1 LINPFFVES
10 PSIAFLTDNA
20 LTLSLKPSPNGRLG
34 QQRQQKPMRTQP
46 CVFTNATAFRL
57 ESTGVPEKKTVK
69 PRAETPNKKL
79 PNVLSSPKIQQCEV
93 VTPSRSATFRSNDSI
108 QKKLYVF
115 DLDLE
120 KNVKIQ
126 HVYASS
132 KIGGL
137 PG

>member
-1 LINPFFVES
+1 
-10 PSIAFLTDNA
+10 
-20 LTLSLKPSPNGRLG
+20 
-34 QQRQQKPMRTQP
+34 MRTQP

-79 PNVLSSPKIQQCEV
+79 PNVLSSPEIQQCEV
-93 VTPSRSATFRSNDSI
+93 VTPSRSASFRSNDRFKK
-108 QKKLYVF
+108 KKLYVF

-120 KNVKIQ
+120 KDVKIQ